1 MQAIVAGM
9 LLIPGATGC
18 YSYRM
23 ASGAST
29 IAPGTY
35 VSLSITDRGRVG
47 LNERMGSGVLRL
59 SGTLRD
65 ASDSLYVVNVE
76 SVEYLGAGKSHWSGE
91 SVRVPN
97 EYVGS
102 VSTRTLSKKRSWLMA
117 GLVVGAIALIATTI
131 SLIATGLS
139 DDGGK
144 DGGGDPGTS

>member
-1 MQAIVAGM
+1 MQAIVAAM

-23 ASGAST
+23 VAGSSG

-59 SGTLRD
+59 NGTLRD
-65 ASDSLYVVNVE
+65 ASDSVYVVNVE
-76 SVEYLGAGKSHWSGE
+76 SVDYLGSGKSHWSGE
-91 SVRVPN
+91 SVRIPN

-102 VSTRTLSKKRSWLMA
+102 VSTRTMSKKRSWLVA
-117 GLVVGAIALIATTI
+117 GLVVGAIALIATTVSI
-131 SLIATGLS
+131 IASGLS

-144 DGGGDPGTS
+144 DGGDPGTS